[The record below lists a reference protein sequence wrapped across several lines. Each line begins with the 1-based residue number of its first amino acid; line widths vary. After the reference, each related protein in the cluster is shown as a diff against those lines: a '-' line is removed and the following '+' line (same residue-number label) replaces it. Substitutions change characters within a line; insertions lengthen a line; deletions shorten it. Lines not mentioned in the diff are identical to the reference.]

1 MNLLTAAATAAA
13 DAMGP
18 ESIGSATML
27 VSNYVFPNDLHVH
40 WSMMIVLYPYI
51 TGLVDG
57 AFIIAALY
65 YLFGVKSLKPVA
77 RFSLLF
83 ALAFLS
89 CATLPLLLHLGR
101 PERNLNM
108 LLTPSPSSAMAG
120 FGYIFAVSMG
130 VLVFIILFVYR
141 PVLVELRKR
150 SEGWLEVVYRVMTFD
165 SVDLSESARCLDARM
180 IRFLVGI
187 GIPVAVVL
195 HGYVG
200 FIFGGVKANPTW
212 STPLMPVIF
221 LFSACV
227 SGISAIILAYILIRK
242 LSGRSI
248 NHDCIVTMVKT
259 LTLFFIMAFCFEML
273 EVFSH
278 SYLKS
283 GYHHMVEGL
292 LNGPL
297 ASSFWLWQVKICSV
311 IPLVLLGVM
320 GLIRLNAFFYNF
332 LAGTVSALLLL
343 QVLIMRWNVVI
354 GGQLMSKSA
363 RGYTMFHP
371 EWFDKEG
378 IVAVIIVMS
387 IPFFILWGLGRIFP
401 FWAGEHDT

>member
-1 MNLLTAAATAAA
+1 MFA
-13 DAMGP
+13 
-18 ESIGSATML
+18 
-27 VSNYVFPNDLHVH
+27 SNYVFPNDLHVH

-83 ALAFLS
+83 ALAFLC
-89 CATLPLLLHLGR
+89 CATLPLLLHLTR

-108 LLTPSPSSAMAG
+108 LITPNPSSAMAG
-120 FGYIFAVSMG
+120 FGYIYAISMG
-130 VLVFIILFVYR
+130 VLVFIVLFVYR
-141 PVLVELRKR
+141 PDLVQLRLKSR
-150 SEGWLEVVYRVMTFD
+150 GVMKLLYRALTFD
-165 SVDLSESARCLDARM
+165 STDLSDKALELDRK
-180 IRFLVGI
+180 IIKTLVSL
-187 GIPVAVVL
+187 GIPVAAVL

-227 SGISAIILAYILIRK
+227 SGISAIILAYILIRRFK
-242 LSGRSI
+242 KRTLDTVCIRTSI
-248 NHDCIVTMVKT
+248 NT
-259 LTLFFIMAFCFEML
+259 LTGFFILAFTFEML

-311 IPLVLLGVM
+311 IPLFLLGLLCLVQ
-320 GLIRLNAFFYNF
+320 LKDHIYNRI
-332 LAGTVSALLLL
+332 AGAVSALLLL

-363 RGYTMFHP
+363 RGYVEFHP
-371 EWFDKEG
+371 EWFDREG
-378 IVAVIIVMS
+378 IIAVIVVMA
-387 IPFFILWGLGRIFP
+387 IPFIILFILGKIFP
-401 FWAGEHDT
+401 FWTEETDTP

>member
-1 MNLLTAAATAAA
+1 MDAAHSSAA
-13 DAMGP
+13 
-18 ESIGSATML
+18 ML

-65 YLFGVKSLKPVA
+65 YLFDVKSLKPVA

-83 ALAFLS
+83 ALAFLAI
-89 CATLPLLLHLGR
+89 ATLPLLLHLGR
-101 PERNLNM
+101 PERNFNM

-120 FGYIFAVSMG
+120 FGYIYAVSMG
-130 VLVFIILFVYR
+130 VVVFIILFVYR
-141 PVLVELRKR
+141 EDLVELRATSK
-150 SEGWLEVVYRVMTFD
+150 GWLQLLYRALTFD
-165 SVDLSESARCLDARM
+165 SIDVSEDARKLDQKI

-187 GIPVAVVL
+187 GIPIAVVL

-227 SGISAIILAYILIRK
+227 SGISAVILAYIVIRK
-242 LSGRSI
+242 AKGRSI
-248 NHDCIVTMVKT
+248 DHDCIKTCIKT
-259 LTLFFIMAFCFEML
+259 LTLFFIMAFTFEML

-311 IPLVLLGVM
+311 IPLFVLGVM
-320 GLIRLNAFFYNF
+320 GIFTINKHIYNF
-332 LAGTVSALLLL
+332 TAAVVSAILLL

-363 RGYTMFHP
+363 RGYTEFHP

-378 IVAVIIVMS
+378 ILAVIIVMA
-387 IPFFILWGLGRIFP
+387 IPFIILFVLSRIFP
-401 FWAGEHDT
+401 FWTPDNETNVK

>member
-1 MNLLTAAATAAA
+1 M
-13 DAMGP
+13 DAVH
-18 ESIGSATML
+18 GSAAML

-65 YLFGVKSLKPVA
+65 YLFDVKSLRPVA

-83 ALAFLS
+83 ALAFLAI
-89 CATLPLLLHLGR
+89 ATLPLLLHLGR
-101 PERNLNM
+101 PERNFNM

-120 FGYIFAVSMG
+120 FGYIYAVSTG
-130 VLVFIILFVYR
+130 VVVFIVLFVYR
-141 PVLVELRKR
+141 EDLVELRATSK
-150 SEGWLEVVYRVMTFD
+150 GWLQLLYRALTFD
-165 SVDLSESARCLDARM
+165 SIDLSENARKLDKKI

-227 SGISAIILAYILIRK
+227 SGISAIILAYIVIRK
-242 LSGRSI
+242 AKGRSI
-248 NHDCIVTMVKT
+248 DHNCIKTCINT
-259 LTLFFIMAFCFEML
+259 LTLFFILAFTFEML

-311 IPLVLLGVM
+311 IPLFVLGVM
-320 GLIRLNAFFYNF
+320 GIFKIKPFLYNF
-332 LAGTVSALLLL
+332 TAAVVSAILLL

-363 RGYTMFHP
+363 RGYTEFHP

-378 IVAVIIVMS
+378 ILAVIVVMA
-387 IPFFILWGLGRIFP
+387 IPFVILFVLSKIFP
-401 FWAGEHDT
+401 FWTADSETNIK

>member
-1 MNLLTAAATAAA
+1 MESTLGTAMFA
-13 DAMGP
+13 
-18 ESIGSATML
+18 
-27 VSNYVFPNDLHVH
+27 SNYVFPNDLHVH

-65 YLFGVKSLKPVA
+65 YLFGVESLKPVA

-83 ALAFLS
+83 ALAFLC
-89 CATLPLLLHLGR
+89 CATLPLLLHLTR
-101 PERNLNM
+101 PERNFNM
-108 LLTPSPSSAMAG
+108 LLTPNPSSAMAG
-120 FGYIFAVSMG
+120 FGYIYAISMG
-130 VLVFIILFVYR
+130 VLVFIVLFVYR
-141 PVLVELRKR
+141 PDLVQLRLKSRGVLKL
-150 SEGWLEVVYRVMTFD
+150 LYRALTFD
-165 SVDLSESARCLDARM
+165 STDLSDKALELDRK
-180 IRFLVGI
+180 IIKTLVSL

-227 SGISAIILAYILIRK
+227 SGISAIILAYILIRRFK
-242 LSGRSI
+242 KRTLDTACIRTSI
-248 NHDCIVTMVKT
+248 NT
-259 LTLFFIMAFCFEML
+259 LTGFFILAFTFEML

-311 IPLVLLGVM
+311 IPLFLLGLLCLVP
-320 GLIRLNAFFYNF
+320 LKNHIYNRV
-332 LAGTVSALLLL
+332 AGAVSALLLL

-363 RGYTMFHP
+363 RGYVEFHP

-378 IVAVIIVMS
+378 IIAVMVVMA
-387 IPFFILWGLGRIFP
+387 IPFIILFILGKIFP
-401 FWAGEHDT
+401 FWTEETDNPSGK

>member
-1 MNLLTAAATAAA
+1 MIANF
-13 DAMGP
+13 
-18 ESIGSATML
+18 
-27 VSNYVFPNDLHVH
+27 VFPNDFHVH

-65 YLFGVKSLKPVA
+65 YLFDVKSLKPVA

-83 ALAFLS
+83 ALAFLC

-101 PERNLNM
+101 PERNFNM

-120 FGYIFAVSMG
+120 FGYIYAVSMG
-130 VLVFIILFVYR
+130 VLVFIVLFVYR
-141 PVLVELRKR
+141 PDLVELRATSK
-150 SEGWLEVVYRVMTFD
+150 GWLQLLYRAMTFD
-165 SVDLSESARCLDARM
+165 SIDLSKDALEFDRK
-180 IRFLVGI
+180 IIKFLVGI
-187 GIPVAVVL
+187 GIPIAAVL

-227 SGISAIILAYILIRK
+227 SGISAIILAYIVIRK
-242 LSGRSI
+242 IKGRSI
-248 NHDCIVTMVKT
+248 DHECIKTCVKT
-259 LTLFFIMAFCFEML
+259 LTLFFILAFTFEML

-297 ASSFWLWQVKICSV
+297 ASSFWLWQVKIGSV
-311 IPLVLLGVM
+311 LPLIILGVM
-320 GLIRLNAFFYNF
+320 AFLAMHKHIYNF
-332 LAGTVSALLLL
+332 TAAVVSAILLL
-343 QVLIMRWNVVI
+343 QVFIMRWNVVI

-363 RGYTMFHP
+363 RGYTEFHP
-371 EWFDKEG
+371 EWFGKEG
-378 IVAVIIVMS
+378 IIAVIIVMA
-387 IPFFILWGLGRIFP
+387 IPFIILFVFSRIFP
-401 FWAGEHDT
+401 FWTTDNKTL

>member
-1 MNLLTAAATAAA
+1 MDPTHSTTA
-13 DAMGP
+13 
-18 ESIGSATML
+18 ML

-65 YLFGVKSLKPVA
+65 YLFDVKSLKPVA

-83 ALAFLS
+83 ALAFL
-89 CATLPLLLHLGR
+89 CIATLPLLLHLGR
-101 PERNLNM
+101 PERNFNM

-120 FGYIFAVSMG
+120 FGYIYAVSMG
-130 VLVFIILFVYR
+130 VLVFIVLFVYR
-141 PVLVELRKR
+141 ADLVELRASSK
-150 SEGWLEVVYRVMTFD
+150 GLLKLLYRAMTFD
-165 SVDLSESARCLDARM
+165 SIDLSEDARRLDQKI

-187 GIPVAVVL
+187 GIPIAVVL

-242 LSGRSI
+242 LKGRSI
-248 NHDCIVTMVKT
+248 DHESIKTCVKT
-259 LTLFFIMAFCFEML
+259 LMLFFIMAFTFEML

-311 IPLVLLGVM
+311 IPLFVLGVM
-320 GLIRLNAFFYNF
+320 GIFKIKTYLYNF
-332 LAGTVSALLLL
+332 MAAAVSAILLL
-343 QVLIMRWNVVI
+343 QVLLMRWNVVI

-363 RGYTMFHP
+363 RGYTEFHP

-378 IVAVIIVMS
+378 ILAVIIVMA
-387 IPFFILWGLGRIFP
+387 IPFIILFVLSRIFP
-401 FWAGEHDT
+401 FWTADNETNVK

>member
-1 MNLLTAAATAAA
+1 MDAAHGTAVMTLT
-13 DAMGP
+13 
-18 ESIGSATML
+18 
-27 VSNYVFPNDLHVH
+27 NFVFPNDLHVH

-65 YLFGVKSLKPVA
+65 YLFGVKSLKPLA

-83 ALAFLS
+83 ALAFLL

-101 PERNLNM
+101 PERNFNM

-120 FGYIFAVSMG
+120 FGYIYAVSVG
-130 VLVFIILFVYR
+130 VLLFIVLFVYR
-141 PVLVELRKR
+141 PDLVELRATSK
-150 SEGWLEVVYRVMTFD
+150 GWLQMLYRVMTFD
-165 SVDLSESARCLDARM
+165 SIDLSQKALALDRKI

-187 GIPVAVVL
+187 GIPIAAVL

-227 SGISAIILAYILIRK
+227 SGISAVILAYIVLRK
-242 LSGRSI
+242 IKGRSI
-248 NHDCIVTMVKT
+248 DHDCINTCVKT
-259 LTLFFIMAFCFEML
+259 LTLFFILAFSFEML

-297 ASSFWLWQVKICSV
+297 ANSFWFWQVKVGSV
-311 IPLVLLGVM
+311 IPLILLGVM
-320 GLIRLNAFFYNF
+320 GLITLSKPVYNF
-332 LAGTVSALLLL
+332 LAAAVSGILLL

-363 RGYTMFHP
+363 RGYTEFHP

-378 IVAVIIVMS
+378 IIAVIIIMSLPFIILFVMS
-387 IPFFILWGLGRIFP
+387 KVFP
-401 FWAGEHDT
+401 FWAEDNLEV

>member
-1 MNLLTAAATAAA
+1 MDAAHSSAA
-13 DAMGP
+13 
-18 ESIGSATML
+18 ML

-65 YLFGVKSLKPVA
+65 YLFDVKSLRPVA

-83 ALAFLS
+83 ALAFL
-89 CATLPLLLHLGR
+89 CIATLPLLLHLGR
-101 PERNLNM
+101 PERNFNM

-120 FGYIFAVSMG
+120 FGYIYAVSMG
-130 VLVFIILFVYR
+130 VLIFIILFVFR
-141 PVLVELRKR
+141 EDLVELRTTSK
-150 SEGWLEVVYRVMTFD
+150 GWLQLLYRAMTFD
-165 SVDLSESARCLDARM
+165 SIDLSKKALEFDRKI

-187 GIPVAVVL
+187 GIPIAVVL

-227 SGISAIILAYILIRK
+227 SGISAIILAYIVIRK
-242 LSGRSI
+242 IKGRSI
-248 NHDCIVTMVKT
+248 DHECIKTCIKT
-259 LTLFFIMAFCFEML
+259 LTLFFIMAFAFEML

-297 ASSFWLWQVKICSV
+297 AISFWLWQVKICSV
-311 IPLVLLGVM
+311 VPLFVLGVV
-320 GLIRLNAFFYNF
+320 GIFKIRADLYNLIA
-332 LAGTVSALLLL
+332 AIVSVILLL
-343 QVLIMRWNVVI
+343 QVLLMRWNVVI

-363 RGYTMFHP
+363 RGYTEFHP
-371 EWFDKEG
+371 EWFSKEG
-378 IVAVIIVMS
+378 ILAVIIVMA
-387 IPFFILWGLGRIFP
+387 IPFIILFVLSRIFP
-401 FWAGEHDT
+401 FWVADNETNLK

>member
-1 MNLLTAAATAAA
+1 MNAAFASNALASQ
-13 DAMGP
+13 AMVS
-18 ESIGSATML
+18 ESLGSANML
-27 VSNYVFPNDLHVH
+27 LSNYVFPNDLHVH

-65 YLFGVKSLKPVA
+65 YLFDIRSLRPVA

-83 ALAFLS
+83 ALAFLC

-120 FGYIFAVSMG
+120 FGYIYAVSMG
-130 VLVFIILFVYR
+130 VLVLIILFVYR
-141 PVLVELRKR
+141 PVLVELRSTSK
-150 SEGWLEVVYRVMTFD
+150 GWLQVLYRVITLD
-165 SVDLSESARCLDARM
+165 SIDLSEQALRLDGKI
-180 IRFLVGI
+180 IRILVAI
-187 GIPVAVVL
+187 GIPVAAVL

-227 SGISAIILAYILIRK
+227 SGISAVILAYIVIRK
-242 LSGRSI
+242 VKDRPIDSG
-248 NHDCIVTMVKT
+248 CIKTMIKT
-259 LTLFFIMAFCFEML
+259 LTGFFILAFSFEML

-297 ASSFWLWQVKICSV
+297 ASSFWLWQVKIGSV
-311 IPLVLLGVM
+311 IPLVILGIM
-320 GLIRLNAFFYNF
+320 GIFKMSTWLYQS
-332 LAGTVSALLLL
+332 LAAGVSAILLL

-354 GGQLMSKSA
+354 GGQLMSKSV
-363 RGYTMFHP
+363 RGYTEFHP
-371 EWFDKEG
+371 LWFDKEG
-378 IVAVIIVMS
+378 IIAVIIVMA
-387 IPFFILWGLGRIFP
+387 IPFIILAVLGRIFP
-401 FWAGEHDT
+401 FWAEDNEA

>member
-1 MNLLTAAATAAA
+1 
-13 DAMGP
+13 
-18 ESIGSATML
+18 ML
-27 VSNYVFPNDLHVH
+27 ISNYVMPNDLHVH

-65 YLFGVKSLKPVA
+65 YLFDVKSLKPLA

-83 ALAFLS
+83 ALAFLAI
-89 CATLPLLLHLGR
+89 ATLPLLLHLGR

-120 FGYIFAVSMG
+120 IGYIYAVSMG
-130 VLVFIILFVYR
+130 VIVFIVLFVYR
-141 PVLVELRKR
+141 EDLVELRATSKGR
-150 SEGWLEVVYRVMTFD
+150 LQLLYRALTFD
-165 SVDLSESARCLDARM
+165 SIDLSKEAMAFDRK
-180 IRFLVGI
+180 IIKFLVGI
-187 GIPVAVVL
+187 GIPIAVVL

-212 STPLMPVIF
+212 SNPLMPVIF

-227 SGISAIILAYILIRK
+227 SGISAIILAYIVIRK
-242 LSGRSI
+242 AKGRSI
-248 NHDCIVTMVKT
+248 DHECIKTCIKT
-259 LTLFFIMAFCFEML
+259 LTLFFILAFTFEML

-297 ASSFWLWQVKICSV
+297 ASSFWLWQVKICSL
-311 IPLVLLGVM
+311 IPLFVLGVM
-320 GLIRLNAFFYNF
+320 GIFKIKDYLYNF
-332 LAGTVSALLLL
+332 TAAVVSAILLL

-363 RGYTMFHP
+363 RGYTEFHP

-378 IVAVIIVMS
+378 ILAVIIVMS
-387 IPFFILWGLGRIFP
+387 FPFIILFVLSKIFP
-401 FWAGEHDT
+401 FWTSDNETNVK

>member
-1 MNLLTAAATAAA
+1 MDAAHSPTA
-13 DAMGP
+13 MV
-18 ESIGSATML
+18 I
-27 VSNYVFPNDLHVH
+27 SNFIFPNDLHVH

-83 ALAFLS
+83 ALAFLAI
-89 CATLPLLLHLGR
+89 ATLPLLLHLGH

-120 FGYIFAVSMG
+120 FGYIYSISMG
-130 VLVFIILFVYR
+130 LVVFLVLFVYR
-141 PVLVELRKR
+141 EDLIYRRIISQGRLQ
-150 SEGWLEVVYRVMTFD
+150 LFYRVLTLD
-165 SVDLSESARCLDARM
+165 SIDISEKARKLDKKI
-180 IRFLVGI
+180 IRFLVSI
-187 GIPVAVVL
+187 GIPIAVIL

-212 STPLMPVIF
+212 ATPLMPIIF

-227 SGISAIILAYILIRK
+227 SGIAAIIFSYIIIRK
-242 LSGRSI
+242 ANGRSI
-248 NHDCIVTMVKT
+248 DYDCIKT
-259 LTLFFIMAFCFEML
+259 CINMLTLFFIMAFTFEML

-311 IPLVLLGVM
+311 IPLFFLGVM
-320 GLIRLNAFFYNF
+320 GIFKLKTSFYNF
-332 LAGTVSALLLL
+332 MAAVVSAILLL

-363 RGYTMFHP
+363 RGYTEFHP
-371 EWFDKEG
+371 EWFGREG
-378 IVAVIIVMS
+378 IFAVIIIMS
-387 IPFFILWGLGRIFP
+387 IPFIILFVFSKIVP
-401 FWAGEHDT
+401 FWTADSDTK

>member
-1 MNLLTAAATAAA
+1 MDAAHGSTAALI
-13 DAMGP
+13 
-18 ESIGSATML
+18 SS
-27 VSNYVFPNDLHVH
+27 YVFPNDVHVH

-65 YLFGVKSLKPVA
+65 YLFDIKTLKPVA
-77 RFSLLF
+77 KFSLLF
-83 ALAFLS
+83 ALAFLAW
-89 CATLPLLLHLGR
+89 ATIPLLLHLGR

-120 FGYIFAVSMG
+120 FGYIYAVSMG
-130 VLVFIILFVYR
+130 VLVFIVLFVYR
-141 PVLVELRKR
+141 PQLVELRSTSK
-150 SEGWLEVVYRVMTFD
+150 GYLQLLYRALTFD
-165 SVDLSESARCLDARM
+165 SIDLSEKAMALDGK
-180 IRFLVGI
+180 IIKFLVGI
-187 GIPVAVVL
+187 GIPIAAVL

-227 SGISAIILAYILIRK
+227 SGISAIILAYIVIRK
-242 LSGRSI
+242 AKGRSI
-248 NHDCIVTMVKT
+248 DHGCIRTCVKT
-259 LTLFFIMAFCFEML
+259 LTLFFILAFTFEML

-297 ASSFWLWQVKICSV
+297 ANSFWLWQVKLGSV
-311 IPLVLLGVM
+311 LPLLILGVM
-320 GLIRLNAFFYNF
+320 GIIKLKDSIYSS
-332 LAGTVSALLLL
+332 LAAIVSAILLI

-363 RGYTMFHP
+363 RGYTEFHP

-378 IVAVIIVMS
+378 ILAVIAVMAL
-387 IPFFILWGLGRIFP
+387 PFLTLFILSKIFP
-401 FWAGEHDT
+401 FWSQSNID

>member
-1 MNLLTAAATAAA
+1 MDAAAMGAA
-13 DAMGP
+13 MFG
-18 ESIGSATML
+18 
-27 VSNYVFPNDLHVH
+27 SNYVFPNDLHVH

-65 YLFGVKSLKPVA
+65 YLFKVESLKPVA

-83 ALAFLS
+83 ALAFLC
-89 CATLPLLLHLGR
+89 CATLPLLLHLTR

-108 LLTPSPSSAMAG
+108 LITPSPSSAMAG
-120 FGYIFAVSMG
+120 FGYIYAISMA
-130 VLVFIILFVYR
+130 LVIFLVLFVYR
-141 PVLVELRKR
+141 PDLVRLRAQSSGKMK
-150 SEGWLEVVYRVMTFD
+150 LIYRALTFD
-165 SVDLSESARCLDARM
+165 SKDLSPRALELDRK
-180 IRFLVGI
+180 IIKVLVGF
-187 GIPVAVVL
+187 GIPVAAVL

-227 SGISAIILAYILIRK
+227 SGISAIVLAYIVIRK
-242 LSGRSI
+242 FKGRTIDAACIKTSI
-248 NHDCIVTMVKT
+248 NT
-259 LTLFFIMAFCFEML
+259 LTGFFILAFTFEML

-278 SYLKS
+278 SYLKT

-297 ASSFWLWQVKICSV
+297 ASSFWLWQVKIGSL
-311 IPLVLLGVM
+311 IPLFLLAVLT
-320 GLIRLNAFFYNF
+320 LIRLKDSWYTF
-332 LAGTVSALLLL
+332 LAAVVSAILLL
-343 QVLIMRWNVVI
+343 QVFIMRWNVVI

-363 RGYTMFHP
+363 RGYVEFHP
-371 EWFDKEG
+371 VWFDKEG
-378 IVAVIIVMS
+378 IIAVIAVMI
-387 IPFFILWGLGRIFP
+387 IPFVILYVLGKIFP
-401 FWAGEHDT
+401 FWSREEMG

>member
-1 MNLLTAAATAAA
+1 MDAAHSPTA
-13 DAMGP
+13 
-18 ESIGSATML
+18 ML
-27 VSNYVFPNDLHVH
+27 ISNFVFPNDLHVH

-65 YLFGVKSLKPVA
+65 YLFDVKSLRPVA

-83 ALAFLS
+83 ALAFLAI
-89 CATLPLLLHLGR
+89 ATLPLLLHLGR
-101 PERNLNM
+101 PERNFNM

-120 FGYIFAVSMG
+120 FGYIYAVSMG
-130 VLVFIILFVYR
+130 VVVFIVLFVYR
-141 PVLVELRKR
+141 EDLVELRATSK
-150 SEGWLEVVYRVMTFD
+150 GWLQLLYRALTFD
-165 SVDLSESARCLDARM
+165 SIDVSEGARKLDQKI

-187 GIPVAVVL
+187 GIPIAVVL

-227 SGISAIILAYILIRK
+227 SGISAVILAYIVIRK
-242 LSGRSI
+242 VKGRSI
-248 NHDCIVTMVKT
+248 DHNCIKTCVKT
-259 LTLFFIMAFCFEML
+259 LTLFFIMAFTFEML

-311 IPLVLLGVM
+311 VPLFVLGVM
-320 GLIRLNAFFYNF
+320 IFFKIKDFIYNF
-332 LAGTVSALLLL
+332 MAAAVSAVLLL

-363 RGYTMFHP
+363 RGYTEFHP

-378 IVAVIIVMS
+378 ILAVIIVMA
-387 IPFFILWGLGRIFP
+387 IPFIILFVLSKIFP
-401 FWAGEHDT
+401 FWTPDSETNVK

>member
-1 MNLLTAAATAAA
+1 MDAAH
-13 DAMGP
+13 
-18 ESIGSATML
+18 GSSVVTSVA
-27 VSNYVFPNDLHVH
+27 NFVFPNDFHVH

-65 YLFGVKSLKPVA
+65 YLFDVKSLKPVA

-83 ALAFLS
+83 ALAFLL

-101 PERNLNM
+101 PERNFNM

-120 FGYIFAVSMG
+120 FGYIYAVSMG
-130 VLVFIILFVYR
+130 VLIFIVLFVYR
-141 PVLVELRKR
+141 PDLVELRATSK
-150 SEGWLEVVYRVMTFD
+150 GWLQMLYRAMTFD
-165 SVDLSESARCLDARM
+165 SVDLSKDAMALDRKI

-187 GIPVAVVL
+187 GIPIAAVL

-227 SGISAIILAYILIRK
+227 SGISAVILAYIVIRK
-242 LSGRSI
+242 IKGRTI
-248 NHDCIVTMVKT
+248 DHDCIKT
-259 LTLFFIMAFCFEML
+259 CVNTLILFFILAFTFEML

-297 ASSFWLWQVKICSV
+297 AGSFWLWQVKIGSV
-311 IPLVLLGVM
+311 IPLLTLAVM
-320 GLIRLNAFFYNF
+320 GLVKINKSFYNF
-332 LAGTVSALLLL
+332 LAAAVSAILLL

-363 RGYTMFHP
+363 RGYTEFHP

-378 IVAVIIVMS
+378 ILAVMAVMALPFIILFVMS
-387 IPFFILWGLGRIFP
+387 KIFP
-401 FWAGEHDT
+401 FWNKESRSNVK

>member
-1 MNLLTAAATAAA
+1 MNNAMASAAGVS
-13 DAMGP
+13 D
-18 ESIGSATML
+18 SIGSATML

-65 YLFGVKSLKPVA
+65 YLFNVESLKPVA

-108 LLTPSPSSAMAG
+108 LLTPNPASAMAG

-130 VLVFIILFVYR
+130 VLVFIVLFVYR
-141 PVLVELRKR
+141 PVLVELRATSK
-150 SEGWLEVVYRVMTFD
+150 GWLQVLYRVITFD
-165 SVDLSESARCLDARM
+165 SIDLSEEAKRLDGK
-180 IRFLVGI
+180 IIKFLVGI
-187 GIPVAVVL
+187 GIPIAAVL

-242 LSGRSI
+242 FTGRSI
-248 NHDCIVTMVKT
+248 DHDCIVTMAKT
-259 LTLFFIMAFCFEML
+259 LTLFFILAFSFEML

-283 GYHHMVEGL
+283 EYHYMVEGL

-311 IPLVLLGVM
+311 IPLILLGIM
-320 GLIRLNAFFYNF
+320 GLMRLDAFFYNF
-332 LAGTVSALLLL
+332 LAATTSAILLL

-363 RGYTMFHP
+363 RGYTEFHP

-378 IVAVIIVMS
+378 IIAVIVVMS
-387 IPFFILWGLGRIFP
+387 IPFIILWGLSKIFP
-401 FWAGEHDT
+401 FWAGENET

>member
-1 MNLLTAAATAAA
+1 
-13 DAMGP
+13 
-18 ESIGSATML
+18 ML

-65 YLFGVKSLKPVA
+65 YLFDVKSLRPVA

-83 ALAFLS
+83 ALAFLAI
-89 CATLPLLLHLGR
+89 ATLPLLLHLGR
-101 PERNLNM
+101 PERNFNM

-120 FGYIFAVSMG
+120 FGYIYAVSMG
-130 VLVFIILFVYR
+130 VVVFIILFVYR
-141 PVLVELRKR
+141 EDLVELRATSK
-150 SEGWLEVVYRVMTFD
+150 GWLQLLYRAMTFD
-165 SVDLSESARCLDARM
+165 SIDLSENARKLDQKI

-187 GIPVAVVL
+187 GIPIAVVL

-227 SGISAIILAYILIRK
+227 SGISAIILAYIIIRK
-242 LSGRSI
+242 AKGRSI
-248 NHDCIVTMVKT
+248 DHDCIKTCIKT
-259 LTLFFIMAFCFEML
+259 LTLFFIMAFTFEML

-311 IPLVLLGVM
+311 IPLFVLGVM
-320 GLIRLNAFFYNF
+320 GIFTINKHIYNF
-332 LAGTVSALLLL
+332 TAAVVSAILLL

-363 RGYTMFHP
+363 RGYTEFHP

-378 IVAVIIVMS
+378 ILAVIIVMA
-387 IPFFILWGLGRIFP
+387 IPFIILFVLSKIFP
-401 FWAGEHDT
+401 FWTPDNETNVK

>member
-1 MNLLTAAATAAA
+1 MDAAHGSVVMALT
-13 DAMGP
+13 
-18 ESIGSATML
+18 
-27 VSNYVFPNDLHVH
+27 NFVFPNDLHVH

-65 YLFGVKSLKPVA
+65 YLFDVKSLKPVA
-77 RFSLLF
+77 KFSLLF
-83 ALAFLS
+83 ALAFLC

-101 PERNLNM
+101 PERNFNM

-120 FGYIFAVSMG
+120 FGYIYTVSMA
-130 VLVFIILFVYR
+130 VLVFIVLFVYR
-141 PVLVELRKR
+141 PDLVALRNR
-150 SEGWLEVVYRVMTFD
+150 SKGWLKMLYRALTFD
-165 SVDLSESARCLDARM
+165 STDLSKGALALDRKI

-187 GIPVAVVL
+187 GIPIAVVL

-227 SGISAIILAYILIRK
+227 SGIAAVIFAYIILRK
-242 LSGRSI
+242 VKGRTI
-248 NHDCIVTMVKT
+248 DHECIKTCVKI
-259 LTLFFIMAFCFEML
+259 LTLFFILAFAFEML

-297 ASSFWLWQVKICSV
+297 ATSFWLLQVKIGSV
-311 IPLVLLGVM
+311 IPLIMLGLM
-320 GLIRLNAFFYNF
+320 GLFKIRAGLYNF
-332 LAGTVSALLLL
+332 LATAVSAILLL

-363 RGYTMFHP
+363 RGYTQFHP

-378 IVAVIIVMS
+378 IIAVIIIMAL
-387 IPFFILWGLGRIFP
+387 PFGILWVLGKIFP
-401 FWAGEHDT
+401 FWVKENQNS

>member
-1 MNLLTAAATAAA
+1 MDAAH
-13 DAMGP
+13 
-18 ESIGSATML
+18 SSAVML
-27 VSNYVFPNDLHVH
+27 VSNYVMPNDLHVH

-65 YLFGVKSLKPVA
+65 YLFDVKSLKPLA

-83 ALAFLS
+83 ALAFLAI
-89 CATLPLLLHLGR
+89 ATLPLLLHLGR

-120 FGYIFAVSMG
+120 FGYIYAVSMG
-130 VLVFIILFVYR
+130 VIVFIVLFVYR
-141 PVLVELRKR
+141 EDLVELRATSKGR
-150 SEGWLEVVYRVMTFD
+150 LQLLYRALTFD
-165 SVDLSESARCLDARM
+165 SIDLSKEARAFDQK
-180 IRFLVGI
+180 IIKFLVGI
-187 GIPVAVVL
+187 GIPIAVVL

-227 SGISAIILAYILIRK
+227 SGISAIILAYIVIRK
-242 LSGRSI
+242 IKGRSI
-248 NHDCIVTMVKT
+248 DHDCIKTCIKT
-259 LTLFFIMAFCFEML
+259 LTLFFILAFTFEML

-311 IPLVLLGVM
+311 IPLFVLGVM
-320 GLIRLNAFFYNF
+320 GIFKIKDYLYNF
-332 LAGTVSALLLL
+332 TAAVVSAILLL

-363 RGYTMFHP
+363 RGYTEFHP

-378 IVAVIIVMS
+378 ILAVIIVMS
-387 IPFFILWGLGRIFP
+387 IPFIILFVLSKIFP
-401 FWAGEHDT
+401 FWTSDSETNVK

>member
-1 MNLLTAAATAAA
+1 MNTAMAAAATA
-13 DAMGP
+13 G

-65 YLFGVKSLKPVA
+65 YLFNVKSLEPVA

-83 ALAFLS
+83 ALAFLC
-89 CATLPLLLHLGR
+89 CATLPLLLHLTR

-120 FGYIFAVSMG
+120 FGYIYAVSMG
-130 VLVFIILFVYR
+130 VLVFIVLFVYR
-141 PVLVELRKR
+141 PVLVALRSTSR
-150 SEGWLEVVYRVMTFD
+150 GWLQMVYRIITFD
-165 SVDLSESARCLDARM
+165 SMDLSRKSLQLDAKI

-187 GIPVAVVL
+187 GIPIAVVL

-227 SGISAIILAYILIRK
+227 SGIAAIILAYILVRK
-242 LSGRSI
+242 LRGRSI
-248 NHDCIVTMVKT
+248 NHSAITTMTRT
-259 LTLFFIMAFCFEML
+259 LTLFFILAFCFEML

-278 SYLKS
+278 TYLKS

-311 IPLVLLGVM
+311 IPLILLGVM
-320 GLIRLNAFFYNF
+320 GLFRLRQGIYNL
-332 LAGTVSALLLL
+332 LAAVVSAILLL

-363 RGYTMFHP
+363 RGYTEFHP
-371 EWFDKEG
+371 QWWDKEG
-378 IVAVIIVMS
+378 IVAVIVVMA
-387 IPFFILWGLGRIFP
+387 IPFCILWGLGKIFP
-401 FWAGEHDT
+401 FWAGQGK

>member
-1 MNLLTAAATAAA
+1 
-13 DAMGP
+13 
-18 ESIGSATML
+18 ML

-65 YLFGVKSLKPVA
+65 YLFDVKSLRPVA

-83 ALAFLS
+83 ALAFLAI
-89 CATLPLLLHLGR
+89 ATLPLLLHLGR
-101 PERNLNM
+101 PERNFNM

-120 FGYIFAVSMG
+120 FGYIYAVSMG
-130 VLVFIILFVYR
+130 VVVFIILFVYR
-141 PVLVELRKR
+141 EDLVELRATSK
-150 SEGWLEVVYRVMTFD
+150 GWLQLLYRAMTFD
-165 SVDLSESARCLDARM
+165 SIDLSENARKLDQKI

-187 GIPVAVVL
+187 GIPIAVVL

-227 SGISAIILAYILIRK
+227 SGISAIILAYIIIRK
-242 LSGRSI
+242 AKGRSI
-248 NHDCIVTMVKT
+248 DHDCIKTCIKT
-259 LTLFFIMAFCFEML
+259 LTLFFIMAFTFEML

-311 IPLVLLGVM
+311 IPLFVLGVM
-320 GLIRLNAFFYNF
+320 GIFTINKHIYNF
-332 LAGTVSALLLL
+332 TAAVVSAILLL

-363 RGYTMFHP
+363 RGYTEFHP

-378 IVAVIIVMS
+378 ILAVIIVMA
-387 IPFFILWGLGRIFP
+387 IP
-401 FWAGEHDT
+401 

>member
-1 MNLLTAAATAAA
+1 MDAAYGPAA
-13 DAMGP
+13 
-18 ESIGSATML
+18 ML

-40 WSMMIVLYPYI
+40 WSMMIVLYPYM

-65 YLFGVKSLKPVA
+65 YLFNVKSLKPVA

-83 ALAFLS
+83 ALAFLC

-120 FGYIFAVSMG
+120 FGYIYAVSMG
-130 VLVFIILFVYR
+130 VLVFIVLFVYR
-141 PVLVELRKR
+141 KDLVASRKNSKGLRK
-150 SEGWLEVVYRVMTFD
+150 LLYRVLTFD
-165 SVDLSESARCLDARM
+165 SIDLSTEALVLDQKI

-187 GIPVAVVL
+187 GIPVAIVL

-212 STPLMPVIF
+212 STPLMPVMF

-227 SGISAIILAYILIRK
+227 SGISAVIPAYMVIRK
-242 LSGRSI
+242 AKGRSI
-248 NHDCIVTMVKT
+248 DHDCIKT
-259 LTLFFIMAFCFEML
+259 CIKILTLFFILAFAFEML

-311 IPLVLLGVM
+311 IPLLLLGIM
-320 GLIRLNAFFYNF
+320 AIFTIKPKTYNF
-332 LAGTVSALLLL
+332 MAAVVSIILLL

-363 RGYTMFHP
+363 RGYTQFHP

-378 IVAVIIVMS
+378 ILAVMIVMA
-387 IPFFILWGLGRIFP
+387 IPFIVLFVLSRIFP
-401 FWAGEHDT
+401 FWTQDNKTIVK

>member
-1 MNLLTAAATAAA
+1 MDAVHSPAA
-13 DAMGP
+13 
-18 ESIGSATML
+18 ML
-27 VSNYVFPNDLHVH
+27 VTNYVFPNDLHVH

-65 YLFGVKSLKPVA
+65 YLFDIKSLRPVA

-83 ALAFLS
+83 ALAFLAI
-89 CATLPLLLHLGR
+89 ATLPLLLHLGR
-101 PERNLNM
+101 PERNFNM

-120 FGYIFAVSMG
+120 FGYIYAVSMG
-130 VLVFIILFVYR
+130 VVIFIVLFVYR
-141 PVLVELRKR
+141 EDLVELRSNSR
-150 SEGWLEVVYRVMTFD
+150 GWLQLLYRALTFD
-165 SVDLSESARCLDARM
+165 SIDLSEDARKLDKKI

-227 SGISAIILAYILIRK
+227 SGISAIILAYIVIRK
-242 LSGRSI
+242 AKGRSI
-248 NHDCIVTMVKT
+248 DYDCIKTCINT
-259 LTLFFIMAFCFEML
+259 LTLFFILAFTFEML

-311 IPLVLLGVM
+311 IPLFVLGVM
-320 GLIRLNAFFYNF
+320 GLFKVKDFIYNF
-332 LAGTVSALLLL
+332 MAAAVSAILLL

-363 RGYTMFHP
+363 RGYTEFHP

-378 IVAVIIVMS
+378 ILAVIIVMS
-387 IPFFILWGLGRIFP
+387 IPFIILFGLSKIFP
-401 FWAGEHDT
+401 FWAADNETNVK

>member
-1 MNLLTAAATAAA
+1 MDAAHSPTA
-13 DAMGP
+13 
-18 ESIGSATML
+18 ML
-27 VSNYVFPNDLHVH
+27 ISNFVFPNDLHVH

-65 YLFGVKSLKPVA
+65 YLFDVKSLRPVA

-83 ALAFLS
+83 ALAFLAI
-89 CATLPLLLHLGR
+89 ATLPLLLHLGR

-120 FGYIFAVSMG
+120 FGYIYAVSMG
-130 VLVFIILFVYR
+130 VVVFIVLFVYR
-141 PVLVELRKR
+141 EDLVELRATSK
-150 SEGWLEVVYRVMTFD
+150 GWLQLLYRALTFD
-165 SVDLSESARCLDARM
+165 SIDVSEDARKLDKKI

-187 GIPVAVVL
+187 GIPIAVVL

-227 SGISAIILAYILIRK
+227 SGISAIILAYIVIRK
-242 LSGRSI
+242 AKGRSI
-248 NHDCIVTMVKT
+248 DHDCIKTCINT
-259 LTLFFIMAFCFEML
+259 LTLFFILAFTFEML

-311 IPLVLLGVM
+311 IPLFVLGTM
-320 GLIRLNAFFYNF
+320 GIFTIKKPVYNF
-332 LAGTVSALLLL
+332 IAALVSAILLL

-363 RGYTMFHP
+363 RGYTEFHP

-378 IVAVIIVMS
+378 ILAVIGIMS
-387 IPFFILWGLGRIFP
+387 LPFIILFVLSKIFP
-401 FWAGEHDT
+401 FWTADSETSVK

>member
-1 MNLLTAAATAAA
+1 M
-13 DAMGP
+13 DAVNGT
-18 ESIGSATML
+18 ATML
-27 VSNYVFPNDLHVH
+27 ISNYVFPNDLHVH

-65 YLFGVKSLKPVA
+65 YLFDIKSLKPLA

-83 ALAFLS
+83 ALAFLC

-120 FGYIFAVSMG
+120 FGYIYAVSMG
-130 VLVFIILFVYR
+130 VLVFIVLFVYR
-141 PVLVELRKR
+141 PDLVVLRDTSKGLLK
-150 SEGWLEVVYRVMTFD
+150 LLYRAITFD
-165 SVDLSESARCLDARM
+165 SRDLSTYSLALDRKI

-187 GIPVAVVL
+187 GIPIAAVL

-200 FIFGGVKANPTW
+200 FIFGGVKAIPTW

-221 LFSACV
+221 LFSACL
-227 SGISAIILAYILIRK
+227 SGISAIILAYIVIRK
-242 LSGRSI
+242 ITGRSI
-248 NHDCIVTMVKT
+248 DSDCIKTCIKT
-259 LTLFFIMAFCFEML
+259 LTLFFILAFAFEML

-311 IPLVLLGVM
+311 IPLVILGVM
-320 GLIRLNAFFYNF
+320 AFFRMGRAMYHF
-332 LAGTVSALLLL
+332 WAAVVSAILLL

-363 RGYTMFHP
+363 RGYTEFHP
-371 EWFDKEG
+371 QWFDKEG
-378 IVAVIIVMS
+378 ILAVIIVMA
-387 IPFFILWGLGRIFP
+387 IPFMILFVLSRIFP
-401 FWAGEHDT
+401 FWTPDNETTVT